1 MDENKDKAR
10 NPLSS
15 MLPLILMFVVVFFV
29 MRQFQGKD
37 EKAAPGPVAG
47 PKTPSVKT
55 DAVVTRDFEF
65 ARTRGA
71 GRSILVHTKAFTAEL
86 TENGGRISAFYVR
99 SHDELQLPQQVVAE
113 SKDPRAKQYNAL
125 EVTKHNGMDFQPHLW
140 WKHPDTGDY
149 WQIADP
155 PLNSGAFRMEAP
167 LKDEKTGVQEV
178 RFHLPVRFRGSRF
191 EIVKVFRFFPR
202 EHFFRQITMVRNL
215 EARPFTYHYLYFK
228 AFGDIGPPQETAD
241 TRLPA
246 TRFYRYGGDLF
257 QNTMTGK
264 AAGCGLGCGHKEDV
278 TLGRPN
284 SLEFVGSTSRYFFAY
299 SRFLAAQETPVDV
312 PDGLI
317 LVKRAGDSPEHAAK
331 EGATTYFENVALA
344 SARSGMPDLGGPGRN
359 RDASGAISKA
369 TGNARILAHTRVER
383 PDALIIDNQVF
394 VGLRTDES
402 HSFRDVP
409 LLEAEFG
416 ADWPSK
422 EAREA
427 LFSSSYFKLFSKIKD
442 FIVWLMRQVYRLTGN
457 YGWAIIIVAVSFKL
471 ITWPLNQMQAKSMK
485 KMSALKPEL
494 DAMNEKYAE
503 DPQEKQK
510 QLMELY
516 KRHQINP
523 AKGCLPVLIQ
533 MPIFVAL
540 FSAFS
545 EAIELW
551 KSPFILWMTDLSQP
565 DTIGIIQTGLP
576 MIGEFHMNILPLL
589 MVGSQILYQR
599 FTTMTADPQQKMLMY
614 LMPVVFMFM
623 FWSMPSGVTL
633 YWTLQNVFSIVW
645 QIAANRLSDDV
656 LPVPTPAA
664 ARTKRKGKK

>member
-29 MRQFQGKD
+29 MRQFQGSD
-37 EKAAPGPVAG
+37 EKKETQAIPSTKQPPQAANVDT
-47 PKTPSVKT
+47 K
-55 DAVVTRDFEF
+55 DFEF
-65 ARTRGA
+65 ARSAKGSRTV
-71 GRSILVHTKAFTAEL
+71 LVHTKTFTAQLAER
-86 TENGGRISAFYVR
+86 GGRISAFYVR
-99 SHDELQLPQQVVAE
+99 SHDELQLPAQVIAD
-113 SKDPRAKQYNAL
+113 SKDPFSKEYQAL
-125 EVTKHNGMDFQPHLW
+125 EVTRHNGMDFQPHLW
-140 WKHPDTGDY
+140 WRHPGTGAY

-155 PLNSGAFRMEAP
+155 VLNEGAFRLEGP
-167 LKDEKTGVQEV
+167 FKDEKTGVQEV
-178 RFHLPVRFRGSRF
+178 RFRLPVRFFGSRL
-191 EIVKVFRFFPR
+191 EIVKIYRFFPR
-202 EHFFRQITMVRNL
+202 EHFFRQITMLRNL
-215 EARPFTYHYLYFK
+215 EARPFSYQYPIYFK
-228 AFGDIGPPQETAD
+228 TFGDIGPPEETAD
-241 TRLPA
+241 SRMPA
-246 TRFYRYGGDLF
+246 TRFYRYAGDLH
-257 QNTMTGK
+257 QKTMTG
-264 AAGCGLGCGHKEDV
+264 AASGCGLGCGNKEDV
-278 TLGRPN
+278 TQGRPN
-284 SLEFVGSTSRYFFAY
+284 SLEFYGSTSRYFFAY
-299 SRFLAAQETPVDV
+299 SRFLSAQDTPLDV

-317 LVKRAGDSPEHAAK
+317 MVSGPVSSPKEAG
-331 EGATTYFENVALA
+331 TTYFENVQLA
-344 SARSGMPDLGGPGRN
+344 PARAGTPDLGGPGRN
-359 RDASGAISKA
+359 LNASGQFSKA
-369 TGNARILAHTRVER
+369 TGNAGILSRSRVER

-394 VGLRTDES
+394 VGVRTDES
-402 HSFRDVP
+402 HSFRDIP

-442 FIVWLMRQVYRLTGN
+442 FIVWLMRLVYRFTGN
-457 YGWAIIIVAVSFKL
+457 YGWAIIIIAVSFKL

-494 DAMNEKYAE
+494 DAMNAKYAE

-523 AKGCLPVLIQ
+523 AKGCLPILIQ

-551 KSPFILWMTDLSQP
+551 KSPFVLWMTDLSQP
-565 DTIGIIQTGLP
+565 DTIFIWQTGLP
-576 MIGEFHMNILPLL
+576 FLAELHVNILPLL
-589 MVGSQILYQR
+589 MVGSQVLYQR

-633 YWTLQNVFSIVW
+633 YWTLQNVFSILW
-645 QIAANRLSDDV
+645 QLAANRFSSDDV
-656 LPVPTPAA
+656 VLAAPAA
-664 ARTKRKGKK
+664 PGRRNSKGKK